1 MDLAWVVNALA
12 LGLGG
17 ALGLRALLD
26 PKWASRFVR
35 LRPDEQGGGEAEF
48 RATYGGV
55 FFFTHAAALFFT
67 LKYLGGGSHVIGVCA
82 TGAAAV
88 LSAGWAGSAAGR
100 FFSIWRDGVRTR
112 FNLYSALAEIA
123 LALAVGAPW
132 IAWVL
137 GSSER

>member
-1 MDLAWVVNALA
+1 MIIAWVLNALA
-12 LGLGG
+12 LGFGG
-17 ALGLRALLD
+17 ALGLRALFN
-26 PKWASRFVR
+26 PKWAARFAR

-100 FFSIWRDGVRTR
+100 FFAIWRDGVRTR
-112 FNLYSALAEIA
+112 FNLLCAVAEIA

-132 IAWVL
+132 IVWVL
-137 GSSER
+137 G